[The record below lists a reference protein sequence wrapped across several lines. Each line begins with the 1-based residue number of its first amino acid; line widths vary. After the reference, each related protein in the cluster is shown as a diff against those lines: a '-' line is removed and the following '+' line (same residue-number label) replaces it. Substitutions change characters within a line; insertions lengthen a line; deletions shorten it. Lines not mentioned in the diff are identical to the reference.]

1 MLFPPSKTRMSEMET
16 TADPLATMLLTGGGS
31 AGTMGLL
38 MYLFMT
44 KFKNGNGNSPDQDSG
59 MREVCHKLDQT
70 NELLNELLRSQA
82 RTEGLLQNLNHR
94 G

>member
-1 MLFPPSKTRMSEMET
+1 MET
-16 TADPLATMLLTGGGS
+16 AADPLATKLLTGGGS

-44 KFKNGNGNSPDQDSG
+44 KFKNGNNNGAGPDNG
-59 MREVCHKLDQT
+59 MKEVCHKLDQT

>member
-1 MLFPPSKTRMSEMET
+1 MEP
-16 TADPLATMLLTGGGS
+16 TATDPLATMLLTGGGS

-38 MYLFMT
+38 MYLFMN
-44 KFKNGNGNSPDQDSG
+44 KFKNGNNNVSTDSG
-59 MREVCHKLDQT
+59 MKEVCHKLDQT